1 MFKSI
6 VHDAYLSLNGKMNI
20 FTTLSMVS
28 PSLQLKGMV
37 TVEIFI
43 MKHWKNLNL
52 DLENLLL
59 QLK

>member
-28 PSLQLKGMV
+28 LSLQLKGMV

>member
-6 VHDAYLSLNGKMNI
+6 VHDAYLSLNTEMNI
-20 FTTLSMVS
+20 FRTLSMVS
-28 PSLQLKGMV
+28 LSLQLKGMV
-37 TVEIFI
+37 TVEILI

-52 DLENLLL
+52 DLENPLL